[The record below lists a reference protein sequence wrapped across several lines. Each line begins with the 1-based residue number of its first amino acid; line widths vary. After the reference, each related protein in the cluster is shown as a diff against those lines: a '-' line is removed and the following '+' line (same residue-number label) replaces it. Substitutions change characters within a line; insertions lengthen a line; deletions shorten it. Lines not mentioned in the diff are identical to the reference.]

1 MIWMTILKAVGT
13 LAVVVL
19 ISEVQK
25 RSNVLGAAIA
35 ALPLMTMLVV
45 FNLATDPKAGPAQA
59 NLFANTTFMLFWPGL
74 TFFILLPVL
83 QKLGMTFWWSFG
95 AAVVL
100 TFVVTLGAI
109 AGLRH
114 FGVKID

>member
-1 MIWMTILKAVGT
+1 MLMTLLKAIGT
-13 LAVVVL
+13 VAVVVI

-45 FNLATDPKAGPAQA
+45 FNLATDEKAGPAQA
-59 NLFANTTFMLFWPGL
+59 THFANTTFLLFFPGL
-74 TFFILLPVL
+74 TFFILLPL
-83 QKLGMTFWWSFG
+83 AQKMGLAFWWSF
-95 AAVVL
+95 
-100 TFVVTLGAI
+100 AI
-109 AGLRH
+109 AVAATFAVTFAAISLLRH

>member
-1 MIWMTILKAVGT
+1 MWLTVLKALGT

-59 NLFANTTFMLFWPGL
+59 SLFANTTFMLFFPGL
-74 TFFILLPVL
+74 TFFILLPL
-83 QKLGMTFWWSFG
+83 GQKLGLSFWWSFG
-95 AAVVL
+95 IAVAA
-100 TFVVTLGAI
+100 TFILTLGLI
-109 AGLRH
+109 GLLRH

>member
-1 MIWMTILKAVGT
+1 MLMTLIKAVGT
-13 LAVVVL
+13 LAVVVI

-45 FNLATDPKAGPAQA
+45 FNLATDARAGPAQA
-59 NLFANTTFMLFWPGL
+59 TTFANTTFMLFFPGL
-74 TFFILLPVL
+74 TFFILLPL
-83 QKLGMTFWWSFG
+83 GQKLGLSFWWSFG
-95 AAVVL
+95 IAVAA
-100 TFVVTLGAI
+100 TFVFTLAAI
-109 AGLRH
+109 GVLRH

>member
-1 MIWMTILKAVGT
+1 MWWMTILKAVGT
-13 LAVVVL
+13 LAVVVI
-19 ISEVQK
+19 ISEIQK

-45 FNLATDPKAGPAQA
+45 FNLATDSKSGVVQA

-83 QKLGMTFWWSFG
+83 QRFGLTFWWSFG
-95 AAVVL
+95 VGVAL
-100 TFVVTLGAI
+100 TFVVTLASI
-109 AGLRH
+109 AALRH
-114 FGVKID
+114 FGVKVD